1 MGNNS
6 WLSNIAFDKNLES
19 VASFSFLWL
28 DMCEWQSSD
37 SCDFFSFPPSFLS
50 YRPKFH
56 VSLLRNQICPII
68 LYFYQFWSIVFLFL
82 FVLILRLFEDDFFI
96 LSFSILFH
104 LNFVSNLIIII
115 LIIIFSIPFLIYFC
129 ILFYLI
135 FVSNLILIL
144 IFFFVISS
152 FFFQLHSSIFH
163 LF

>member
-1 MGNNS
+1 MG
-6 WLSNIAFDKNLES
+6 D
-19 VASFSFLWL
+19 ASALWATTP
-28 DMCEWQSSD
+28 
-37 SCDFFSFPPSFLS
+37 SCQTSPLTKTLKVLRRSLFYGQTCLNGKVVTFVIFFSFPPSFLS
-50 YRPKFH
+50 YRLKFH

-144 IFFFVISS
+144 IFFY
-152 FFFQLHSSIFH
+152 
-163 LF
+163 